1 MKLADINLS
10 KVEALLHS
18 DGLYIQTGR
27 FVTRLKSGVHQL
39 ANDIV
44 LLYGDTSFIADG
56 FVDFEVELKV
66 AGGLRKWF
74 RPQVTFLFNGQS
86 PFAPL
91 PLAQSLPLLEWG
103 LNWCVS
109 SHYHQK
115 LVIHAAVVEKKG
127 RTIILPGQPGS
138 GKSTLCAALVLQGGY
153 RLLSD
158 ELTMLDLQ
166 TGDVFPNPR
175 PISLKN
181 QAIDIVAALSP
192 ATLFTDTVVDTIKG
206 SVSLVK
212 PPKSSFDEMQ
222 QTAKSGLV
230 VFPKYNKDMQGF
242 TLREVS
248 KGKAFIE
255 LANHSFNYPVLCE
268 HGFNALSR
276 HLDDAECF
284 DFEYNGDLQ
293 QAIQIMNELIV
304 NE

>member
-1 MKLADINLS
+1 MKLADISLS
-10 KVEALLHS
+10 KVQALLHS
-18 DGLYIQTGR
+18 NGLFLQTGR
-27 FVTRLKSGVHQL
+27 FVTRLKSHVEQL
-39 ANDIV
+39 AEDII
-44 LLYGDTSFIADG
+44 LLYGDTPFIADG

-66 AGGLRKWF
+66 AGGLRKLF
-74 RPQVTFLFNGQS
+74 RPQVSFLFNGQS

-138 GKSTLCAALVLQGGY
+138 GKSTLCAALVLEGGY

-158 ELTMLDLQ
+158 ELTMIDLQ
-166 TGDVFPNPR
+166 SGEVFPNPR

-192 ATLFTDTVVDTIKG
+192 STLFTKTVVDTIKG

-212 PPKSSFDEMQ
+212 PPESSFNNMQ
-222 QTAKSGLV
+222 KVASAGLV
-230 VFPKYNKDMQGF
+230 IFPKYNKDIQGF
-242 TLREVS
+242 ALREVS
-248 KGKAFIE
+248 KGNAFIE
-255 LANHSFNYPVLCE
+255 LANHSFNYPVVCE

-276 HLDDAECF
+276 HLDNAECF
-284 DFEYNGDLQ
+284 DFEYDGDLP
-293 QAIQIMNELIV
+293 QAIQIMNELIE